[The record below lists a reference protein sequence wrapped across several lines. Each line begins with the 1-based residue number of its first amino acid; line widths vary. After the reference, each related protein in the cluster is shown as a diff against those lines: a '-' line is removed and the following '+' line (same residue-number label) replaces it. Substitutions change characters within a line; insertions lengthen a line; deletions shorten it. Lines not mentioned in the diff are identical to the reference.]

1 MSANETNSTIEFSED
16 IKAYQKE
23 SEQTEEIGSILYR
36 NTNPKITFI
45 DKNQTELIIKPYKKL
60 SSDEIKK
67 IVYEN

>member
-67 IVYEN
+67 